1 MDSDEGKW
9 NLKLAETV
17 RLDFQPYPLV
27 FRLSRLLVLG
37 VSMAW
42 RRPFGDRA
50 AASGTVVEGQVEQIS
65 NGSVQYIGEKGGND
79 APPTYQDASGAP
91 VENNSPLGYS
101 VGPVTITLLN
111 ITMMIG
117 AGIYSTLMANYLIAI
132 SGHEGTDWQIKGTA
146 LACYTL
152 ATLTL
157 VFNTKYAY
165 WFSNGVG
172 IVKICTLLFVIITG
186 FVVLGGHTKVQ
197 DPTANFKDA
206 WSGSSSATAYGMTT
220 ALYRIIFSYG
230 GYNNAFNVANEVKN
244 PVRSLK
250 IYATAALTTVY
261 VLYMFANVAFFAAV
275 NDLGVFPQ
283 ATFNLAMAVGI
294 YVVRWRRSK
303 LNLPEPEFKAWH
315 VVIIFNIC
323 IQLYLLIMPWYPPA
337 GGQYAG
343 DVSFWYATLLACAAY
358 YWFWAFLIPK
368 WKGYK
373 LRQELI
379 SFEDG
384 AQSNQL
390 RKVPYADVAEWDAT
404 HDAAGRTINNTTV
417 TEAPVQ
423 EKAVRTSSEG
433 SNSDVGNSVS
443 CVCTNTTLLEGLSG
457 CVQTSCEWR
466 DQLKLSYMTDDLCR
480 PYPHASRD
488 LEIKLVV
495 AVLAVL
501 TFPVVILRLVSR
513 RSIAGK
519 LELDDWTTL
528 VTAIVL
534 AATMGCVIASAKL
547 GFGLHYWNVNPA
559 NAQRIIQLYY
569 AVQMLYIIVLILAK
583 ISIVAL
589 FARVF
594 PSRKFQLV
602 NRLVFVFLVG
612 HGLIFTFVIMF
623 ECTPIAGIWDR
634 TLIRK
639 CVDLNAVALASAILS
654 IVEDIVILAM
664 PIQQL
669 SQLQLGSK
677 KKLAVIFMFSLGSF
691 ACITSIVRLRWLVLF
706 ADSYDTT
713 WDNVDFVTWS
723 ITEISVALI
732 MRSVRREADAEY
744 EMDLRSV
751 VNTKTWM

>member
-1 MDSDEGKW
+1 
-9 NLKLAETV
+9 
-17 RLDFQPYPLV
+17 
-27 FRLSRLLVLG
+27 
-37 VSMAW
+37 MAW
-42 RRPFGDRA
+42 RRPFGARA
-50 AASGTVVEGQVEQIS
+50 AATGTVVEGQVEKIS

-117 AGIYSTLMANYLIAI
+117 AGIYSTPASILAGTGSVGVSFVYWTLGYLLCMASGAVYLEFTAYFPSRSGSEVVFLEQAYPRPMWLFPTTFAVQSVILSFGSANATVMANYLIAI

-275 NDLGVFPQ
+275 NDLGIFPQ
-283 ATFNLAMAVGI
+283 AAFNLAMAVGI

-443 CVCTNTTLLEGLSG
+443 
-457 CVQTSCEWR
+457 
-466 DQLKLSYMTDDLCR
+466 
-480 PYPHASRD
+480 
-488 LEIKLVV
+488 
-495 AVLAVL
+495 
-501 TFPVVILRLVSR
+501 VS
-513 RSIAGK
+513 
-519 LELDDWTTL
+519 
-528 VTAIVL
+528 
-534 AATMGCVIASAKL
+534 
-547 GFGLHYWNVNPA
+547 N
-559 NAQRIIQLYY
+559 
-569 AVQMLYIIVLILAK
+569 
-583 ISIVAL
+583 
-589 FARVF
+589 
-594 PSRKFQLV
+594 RKNGGV
-602 NRLVFVFLVG
+602 
-612 HGLIFTFVIMF
+612 
-623 ECTPIAGIWDR
+623 
-634 TLIRK
+634 
-639 CVDLNAVALASAILS
+639 
-654 IVEDIVILAM
+654 
-664 PIQQL
+664 
-669 SQLQLGSK
+669 
-677 KKLAVIFMFSLGSF
+677 
-691 ACITSIVRLRWLVLF
+691 
-706 ADSYDTT
+706 
-713 WDNVDFVTWS
+713 
-723 ITEISVALI
+723 
-732 MRSVRREADAEY
+732 
-744 EMDLRSV
+744 
-751 VNTKTWM
+751 

>member
-1 MDSDEGKW
+1 
-9 NLKLAETV
+9 
-17 RLDFQPYPLV
+17 
-27 FRLSRLLVLG
+27 
-37 VSMAW
+37 MAW

-50 AASGTVVEGQVEQIS
+50 ATSGTVAEGQVEQIS

-79 APPTYQDASGAP
+79 AHPTYQDASGAP

-117 AGIYSTLMANYLIAI
+117 AGIYSTPASILAGTGSVGVSFVYWTLAMHGIWSRLPRVTAYFPSRSGSEVVFLEQAYPRPMWLFPTTFAVQSVILSFGSANATVMANYLIAI

-186 FVVLGGHTKVQ
+186 FVVRGGHTKVQ

-250 IYATAALTTVY
+250 IYATTALTTVY

-275 NDLGVFPQ
+275 PREDLENSGLTVASLFFTAVFGNSGAVRGLNFLIALASFGNMIAVIIGLSRRIRECGRQGVLPWTRFWVSTKPFGTPLGPYAVIWFLTALMILAVPAGDAFTFVNDLGVFPQ
-283 ATFNLAMAVGI
+283 AAFNLAMAVGI

-303 LNLPEPEFKAWH
+303 LSLPGPEFKAWH

-343 DVSFWYATLLACAAY
+343 DVSFWYATYAVTGVGILLACAAY
-358 YWFWAFLIPK
+358 YWFWAFLTPK

-373 LRQELI
+373 LRHELI

-390 RKVPYADVAEWDAT
+390 QKVPYADVAEWDAT
-404 HDAAGRTINNTTV
+404 HDAAGRIINNTTV

-433 SNSDVGNSVS
+433 SNSDAGNSVS
-443 CVCTNTTLLEGLSG
+443 
-457 CVQTSCEWR
+457 
-466 DQLKLSYMTDDLCR
+466 
-480 PYPHASRD
+480 
-488 LEIKLVV
+488 
-495 AVLAVL
+495 
-501 TFPVVILRLVSR
+501 VS
-513 RSIAGK
+513 
-519 LELDDWTTL
+519 
-528 VTAIVL
+528 
-534 AATMGCVIASAKL
+534 
-547 GFGLHYWNVNPA
+547 N
-559 NAQRIIQLYY
+559 
-569 AVQMLYIIVLILAK
+569 
-583 ISIVAL
+583 
-589 FARVF
+589 
-594 PSRKFQLV
+594 RKNGGV
-602 NRLVFVFLVG
+602 
-612 HGLIFTFVIMF
+612 
-623 ECTPIAGIWDR
+623 
-634 TLIRK
+634 
-639 CVDLNAVALASAILS
+639 
-654 IVEDIVILAM
+654 
-664 PIQQL
+664 
-669 SQLQLGSK
+669 
-677 KKLAVIFMFSLGSF
+677 
-691 ACITSIVRLRWLVLF
+691 
-706 ADSYDTT
+706 
-713 WDNVDFVTWS
+713 
-723 ITEISVALI
+723 
-732 MRSVRREADAEY
+732 
-744 EMDLRSV
+744 
-751 VNTKTWM
+751 

>member
-1 MDSDEGKW
+1 
-9 NLKLAETV
+9 
-17 RLDFQPYPLV
+17 
-27 FRLSRLLVLG
+27 
-37 VSMAW
+37 MAW

-50 AASGTVVEGQVEQIS
+50 AASGTVTEGQVEQIS

-117 AGIYSTLMANYLIAI
+117 AGIYSTPASILAGTGSVGVSFVYWTLGYLLCMASGAVYLEFTAYFPSRSGSEVVFLEQAYPRPMWLFPTTFAVQSVILSFGSANATVMANYLIAI

-261 VLYMFANVAFFAAV
+261 ILYMFANVAFFAAV
-275 NDLGVFPQ
+275 PREDLENSGLTVASLFFTAVFGNSGAVRGLNFLIALASFGNMIAVIIGLSRRIRECGRQGVLPWTRFWVSTKPFGTPLGPYAVIWFLTALMILAVPAGDAFTFVNDLGVFPQ
-283 ATFNLAMAVGI
+283 AAFNLAMAVGI

-343 DVSFWYATLLACAAY
+343 DVSFWYATYAVTGVGILLACAAY

-404 HDAAGRTINNTTV
+404 HDAAGRIINNTTV

-443 CVCTNTTLLEGLSG
+443 
-457 CVQTSCEWR
+457 
-466 DQLKLSYMTDDLCR
+466 
-480 PYPHASRD
+480 
-488 LEIKLVV
+488 
-495 AVLAVL
+495 
-501 TFPVVILRLVSR
+501 VSNR
-513 RSIAGK
+513 RNGG
-519 LELDDWTTL
+519 
-528 VTAIVL
+528 V
-534 AATMGCVIASAKL
+534 
-547 GFGLHYWNVNPA
+547 
-559 NAQRIIQLYY
+559 
-569 AVQMLYIIVLILAK
+569 
-583 ISIVAL
+583 
-589 FARVF
+589 
-594 PSRKFQLV
+594 
-602 NRLVFVFLVG
+602 
-612 HGLIFTFVIMF
+612 
-623 ECTPIAGIWDR
+623 
-634 TLIRK
+634 
-639 CVDLNAVALASAILS
+639 
-654 IVEDIVILAM
+654 
-664 PIQQL
+664 
-669 SQLQLGSK
+669 
-677 KKLAVIFMFSLGSF
+677 
-691 ACITSIVRLRWLVLF
+691 
-706 ADSYDTT
+706 
-713 WDNVDFVTWS
+713 
-723 ITEISVALI
+723 
-732 MRSVRREADAEY
+732 
-744 EMDLRSV
+744 
-751 VNTKTWM
+751 

>member
-1 MDSDEGKW
+1 
-9 NLKLAETV
+9 
-17 RLDFQPYPLV
+17 
-27 FRLSRLLVLG
+27 
-37 VSMAW
+37 MAW
-42 RRPFGDRA
+42 RKPFGDRA
-50 AASGTVVEGQVEQIS
+50 AASGTVAEGQVEQIS

-117 AGIYSTLMANYLIAI
+117 AGIYSTPASILAGTGSVGVSFIYWTLGYLLCMASGAVYLEFTAYFPSRSGSEVVFLEQAYPRPMWLFPTTFAVQSVILSFGSANATVMANYLIAI

-275 NDLGVFPQ
+275 PREDLENSGLTVASLFFTAVFGNSGAVRGLNFLIALASFGNMIAVIIGLSRRIRECGRQGVLPWTRFWVSTKPFGTPLGPYAVIWFLTALMILAVPAGDAFTFVNDLGVFPQ
-283 ATFNLAMAVGI
+283 AAFNLAMAVGI

-343 DVSFWYATLLACAAY
+343 DVSFWYATYAVTGVGILLACAAY

-404 HDAAGRTINNTTV
+404 HDAAGRIINNTTV

-423 EKAVRTSSEG
+423 EKAGRTSSEG

-443 CVCTNTTLLEGLSG
+443 
-457 CVQTSCEWR
+457 
-466 DQLKLSYMTDDLCR
+466 
-480 PYPHASRD
+480 
-488 LEIKLVV
+488 
-495 AVLAVL
+495 
-501 TFPVVILRLVSR
+501 VS
-513 RSIAGK
+513 
-519 LELDDWTTL
+519 
-528 VTAIVL
+528 
-534 AATMGCVIASAKL
+534 
-547 GFGLHYWNVNPA
+547 N
-559 NAQRIIQLYY
+559 
-569 AVQMLYIIVLILAK
+569 
-583 ISIVAL
+583 
-589 FARVF
+589 
-594 PSRKFQLV
+594 RKNGGV
-602 NRLVFVFLVG
+602 
-612 HGLIFTFVIMF
+612 
-623 ECTPIAGIWDR
+623 
-634 TLIRK
+634 
-639 CVDLNAVALASAILS
+639 
-654 IVEDIVILAM
+654 
-664 PIQQL
+664 
-669 SQLQLGSK
+669 
-677 KKLAVIFMFSLGSF
+677 
-691 ACITSIVRLRWLVLF
+691 
-706 ADSYDTT
+706 
-713 WDNVDFVTWS
+713 
-723 ITEISVALI
+723 
-732 MRSVRREADAEY
+732 
-744 EMDLRSV
+744 
-751 VNTKTWM
+751 

>member
-1 MDSDEGKW
+1 
-9 NLKLAETV
+9 
-17 RLDFQPYPLV
+17 
-27 FRLSRLLVLG
+27 
-37 VSMAW
+37 MAW

-50 AASGTVVEGQVEQIS
+50 AASGTVTEGQVEQIS
-65 NGSVQYIGEKGGND
+65 NGSAQYIGEKGGND

-117 AGIYSTLMANYLIAI
+117 AGVYSTPASILAGTGSVGLCMASGAVYLEFTAYFPSRSGSEVVFLEQAYPRPMWLFPTTFAVQSVILSFGSANATVMANYLIAI

-186 FVVLGGHTKVQ
+186 FVVLGGHTEVQ

-275 NDLGVFPQ
+275 PREDLENSGLTVASLFFTAVFGNSGAVRGLNFLIALASFGNMIAVIIGLSRRIRECGRQGVLPWTRFWVSTKPFGTPLGPYAVIWFLTALMILAVPAGDAFTFVNDLGVFPQ
-283 ATFNLAMAVGI
+283 AAFNLAMAVGI

-343 DVSFWYATLLACAAY
+343 DVSFWYATYAVTGVGILLACAAY

-433 SNSDVGNSVS
+433 SNSDVGSSVS
-443 CVCTNTTLLEGLSG
+443 
-457 CVQTSCEWR
+457 
-466 DQLKLSYMTDDLCR
+466 
-480 PYPHASRD
+480 
-488 LEIKLVV
+488 
-495 AVLAVL
+495 
-501 TFPVVILRLVSR
+501 VS
-513 RSIAGK
+513 
-519 LELDDWTTL
+519 
-528 VTAIVL
+528 
-534 AATMGCVIASAKL
+534 
-547 GFGLHYWNVNPA
+547 N
-559 NAQRIIQLYY
+559 
-569 AVQMLYIIVLILAK
+569 
-583 ISIVAL
+583 
-589 FARVF
+589 
-594 PSRKFQLV
+594 RKNGGV
-602 NRLVFVFLVG
+602 
-612 HGLIFTFVIMF
+612 
-623 ECTPIAGIWDR
+623 
-634 TLIRK
+634 
-639 CVDLNAVALASAILS
+639 
-654 IVEDIVILAM
+654 
-664 PIQQL
+664 
-669 SQLQLGSK
+669 
-677 KKLAVIFMFSLGSF
+677 
-691 ACITSIVRLRWLVLF
+691 
-706 ADSYDTT
+706 
-713 WDNVDFVTWS
+713 
-723 ITEISVALI
+723 
-732 MRSVRREADAEY
+732 
-744 EMDLRSV
+744 
-751 VNTKTWM
+751 

>member
-1 MDSDEGKW
+1 
-9 NLKLAETV
+9 
-17 RLDFQPYPLV
+17 
-27 FRLSRLLVLG
+27 
-37 VSMAW
+37 MAW

-50 AASGTVVEGQVEQIS
+50 AASGTVTEGQVEQIS

-117 AGIYSTLMANYLIAI
+117 AGIYSTPASILAGTGSVGVSFVYWTLGYLLCMASGAVYLEFTAYFPSRSGSEVVFLEQAYPRPMWLFPTTFAVQSVILSFGSANATVMANYLIAI

-275 NDLGVFPQ
+275 PREDLENSGLTVASLFFTAVFGNSGAVRGLNFLIALASFGNMIAVIIGLSRRIRECGRQGVLPWTRFWVSTKPFGTPLGPYAVIWFLTALMILAVPAGDAFTFVNDLGVFPQ
-283 ATFNLAMAVGI
+283 AAFNLAMAVGI

-343 DVSFWYATLLACAAY
+343 DVSFWYATYAVTGVGILLACAAY

-404 HDAAGRTINNTTV
+404 HDAAGRIINNTTV

-443 CVCTNTTLLEGLSG
+443 
-457 CVQTSCEWR
+457 
-466 DQLKLSYMTDDLCR
+466 
-480 PYPHASRD
+480 
-488 LEIKLVV
+488 
-495 AVLAVL
+495 
-501 TFPVVILRLVSR
+501 VSNR
-513 RSIAGK
+513 RNGG
-519 LELDDWTTL
+519 
-528 VTAIVL
+528 V
-534 AATMGCVIASAKL
+534 
-547 GFGLHYWNVNPA
+547 
-559 NAQRIIQLYY
+559 
-569 AVQMLYIIVLILAK
+569 
-583 ISIVAL
+583 
-589 FARVF
+589 
-594 PSRKFQLV
+594 
-602 NRLVFVFLVG
+602 
-612 HGLIFTFVIMF
+612 
-623 ECTPIAGIWDR
+623 
-634 TLIRK
+634 
-639 CVDLNAVALASAILS
+639 
-654 IVEDIVILAM
+654 
-664 PIQQL
+664 
-669 SQLQLGSK
+669 
-677 KKLAVIFMFSLGSF
+677 
-691 ACITSIVRLRWLVLF
+691 
-706 ADSYDTT
+706 
-713 WDNVDFVTWS
+713 
-723 ITEISVALI
+723 
-732 MRSVRREADAEY
+732 
-744 EMDLRSV
+744 
-751 VNTKTWM
+751 